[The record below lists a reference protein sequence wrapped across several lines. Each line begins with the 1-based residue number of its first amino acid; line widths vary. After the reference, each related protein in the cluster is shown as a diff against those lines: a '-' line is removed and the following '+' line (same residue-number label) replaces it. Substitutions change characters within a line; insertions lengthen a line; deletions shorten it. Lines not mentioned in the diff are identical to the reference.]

1 MRNRI
6 AMHLVFALILL
17 SAPIN
22 YLVFG
27 YSLPLIQNIW
37 INRLLFLLIFLF
49 GVKQLAFGLFG
60 LLLYK
65 NYNPDIE
72 AAENTRKEHIPKYGY
87 KDQWERENL

>member
-6 AMHLVFALILL
+6 AIHLVFALILF

-49 GVKQLAFGLFG
+49 GVKQLAFGLLG

-65 NYNPDIE
+65 NYNADIE
-72 AAENTRKEHIPKYGY
+72 AAENTQRQHIPEYGY
-87 KDQWERENL
+87 KDQWEQENL